1 MSENK
6 INFELAEKLLEH
18 PPELKYDPDKLA

>member
-6 INFELAEKLLEH
+6 INFELAEKLLPEN
-18 PPELKYDPDKLA
+18 ELKFNPDELA